1 MYDYDTVIMIMKLAR
16 QDKIVGLT
24 TLLQIS
30 MAVMDICCIQ
40 VNLIDVNQCTYFSI
54 KLFSVSSELGSP
66 TL

>member
-1 MYDYDTVIMIMKLAR
+1 MIMKLAK

-40 VNLIDVNQCTYFSI
+40 MNLIDVNQCTYFSI
-54 KLFSVSSELGSP
+54 KLLSVSAAN
-66 TL
+66 